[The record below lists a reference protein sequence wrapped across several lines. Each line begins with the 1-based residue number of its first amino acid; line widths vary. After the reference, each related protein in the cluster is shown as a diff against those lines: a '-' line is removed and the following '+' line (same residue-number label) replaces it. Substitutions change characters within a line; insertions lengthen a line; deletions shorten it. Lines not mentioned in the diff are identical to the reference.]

1 MDELTLIELHVDG
14 ISFGNNG
21 ADDTDIDSPDIEAS
35 EDISESV
42 QPDSGRGMGRRIGRA
57 LAVTVVLSLI
67 ARSVIG
73 RVRGG
78 SDEDTEAMAA
88 DDPEVVSVDAPVAEQ
103 D

>member
-1 MDELTLIELHVDG
+1 MEALTLIELHVDG
-14 ISFGNNG
+14 ISFGNSG
-21 ADDTDIDSPDIEAS
+21 ADDTEIDTSETATS
-35 EDISESV
+35 EDLSESV
-42 QPDSGRGMGRRIGRA
+42 EADSGRGIGRRIGRA

-78 SDEDTEAMAA
+78 NDEDSEAMAA
-88 DDPEVVSVDAPVAEQ
+88 DDPEVVSVDAPVADQ

>member
-1 MDELTLIELHVDG
+1 MDELTLIELHLDG
-14 ISFGNNG
+14 ISFGNDA
-21 ADDTDIDSPDIEAS
+21 ADDTDTADASS

-42 QPDSGRGMGRRIGRA
+42 QEASGRSMGRRIGRA
-57 LAVTVVLSLI
+57 LAVTVVLTLI

-78 SDEDTEAMAA
+78 NDEDAEAMTA

>member
-1 MDELTLIELHVDG
+1 MEELTLIELHLDG

-21 ADDTDIDSPDIEAS
+21 ADDTDIDTSDVSSS
-35 EDISESV
+35 EDISENN
-42 QPDSGRGMGRRIGRA
+42 QTDSGRGMGRRIGRA

-73 RVRGG
+73 RVRGD
-78 SDEDTEAMAA
+78 SDEEAEAMAA